1 MRHSVVQ
8 SILLASLVL
17 AACSE
22 PLSTTVSTDG
32 LRAPATRPASVN
44 VTSIVYDADS
54 AGTPLYTRSDDYNGA
69 GSAIYTA
76 GNNVT
81 SHITSDGAWQLY
93 LGNQTV
99 RRLYLVLA
107 SQGIPV
113 PDGYYS
119 KNVEAF
125 AKCYDQN
132 NVQVSLLSMAAGT
145 VNGNCSFGVDFANGK
160 TKYKLVMGPPYAGTG
175 RALVTCNN
183 AVNGACTTWTIMPN
197 PDVANPG
204 VANLYHFDNRG
215 RLVFDGVYR
224 NSYSVM
230 LSR

>member
-1 MRHSVVQ
+1 MRHPATIVM
-8 SILLASLVL
+8 LGSLII

-22 PLSTTVSTDG
+22 PLAMNDSTEPV
-32 LRAPATRPASVN
+32 PAAANQPSSVN
-44 VTSIVYDADS
+44 VTSIVYDTDS
-54 AGTPLYTRSDDYNGA
+54 AGTPLFTRSDGYNGV
-69 GSAIYTA
+69 GSATYTA

-81 SHITSDGAWQLY
+81 SHITSDGLAWQLY

-125 AKCYDQN
+125 AKCYDQY
-132 NVQVSLLSMAAGT
+132 NVQISLLSMAAGT
-145 VNGNCSFGVDFANGK
+145 MNGNCSFGVDFANGK
-160 TKYKLVMGPPYAGTG
+160 TKYKLVMGPTYAGTG
-175 RALVTCNN
+175 RSTTTCTN
-183 AVNGACTTWTIMPN
+183 AVNGTCNNWTIVTN
-197 PDVANPG
+197 PDAANQG

-215 RLVFDGVYR
+215 RLVFNGVYR
-224 NSYSVM
+224 NSYSIV